1 VLSFCGFAPVDN
13 SRLVCLVLLDS
24 PQGIQFGSVQAAPVF
39 KAVMD
44 DSLRYLQV
52 PMDYLPSGTAL
63 SDDMTVVPP
72 VTNLPVSEAQKTLA
86 AAGLVGEVS
95 GQGQVVLDQVP
106 VDGVKLT
113 RGSKVLLS
121 LDASGTVPTGER
133 TVPDLKG
140 KSLRDAAEELANMN
154 LVLVPEGGQFPTG
167 IAVSQNPSPGTRVSA
182 GAKVTVKFEA
192 PLPLTSG
199 P

>member
-1 VLSFCGFAPVDN
+1 
-13 SRLVCLVLLDS
+13 
-24 PQGIQFGSVQAAPVF
+24 
-39 KAVMD
+39 M
-44 DSLRYLQV
+44 
-52 PMDYLPSGTAL
+52 
-63 SDDMTVVPP
+63 
-72 VTNLPVSEAQKTLA
+72 
-86 AAGLVGEVS
+86 
-95 GQGQVVLDQVP
+95 LDQVP

-167 IAVSQNPSPGTRVSA
+167 IAVSQNPSPGTQVSA